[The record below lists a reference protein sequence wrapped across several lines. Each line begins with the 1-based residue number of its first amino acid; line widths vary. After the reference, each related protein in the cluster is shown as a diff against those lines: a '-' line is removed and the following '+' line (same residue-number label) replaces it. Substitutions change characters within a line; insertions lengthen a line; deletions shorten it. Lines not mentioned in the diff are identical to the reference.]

1 MVGGSN
7 SLSSSPG
14 DKDSEAFNQ
23 QCLRSHGR
31 LEKVLKRDNAIW
43 KKGKPDLLVIQ
54 PLTHK
59 ITVQKEKWLT
69 LTTQC
74 IYFVF
79 SRLQSHATGVWAL
92 SICAASRQ
100 IKAENEKESTQEEK
114 WQLLG
119 LSNSNHNPEKKKK
132 KESRMNE
139 VITYKIVLATWCV
152 WKRPC
157 SKGWKH
163 PCSLEDGLLH
173 SF

>member
-31 LEKVLKRDNAIW
+31 LEKVLKRDNAVW
-43 KKGKPDLLVIQ
+43 KKGKPDLLVIE

-69 LTTQC
+69 LTTRC
-74 IYFVF
+74 IYFVL
-79 SRLQSHATGVWAL
+79 SRLQSHATGVWVL

-100 IKAENEKESTQEEK
+100 MIKAENEKESTQEEK
-114 WQLLG
+114 MAASRTVKFK
-119 LSNSNHNPEKKKK
+119 SNSRK
-132 KESRMNE
+132 KE
-139 VITYKIVLATWCV
+139 
-152 WKRPC
+152 KRKQDEWSDNLQNC
-157 SKGWKH
+157 TGNLT
-163 PCSLEDGLLH
+163 CLEEAL
-173 SF
+173 